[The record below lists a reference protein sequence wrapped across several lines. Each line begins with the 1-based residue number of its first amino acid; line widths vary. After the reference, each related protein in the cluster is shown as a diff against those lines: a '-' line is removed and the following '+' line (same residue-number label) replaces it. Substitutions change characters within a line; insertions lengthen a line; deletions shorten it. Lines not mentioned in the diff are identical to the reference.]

1 MVSKITEI
9 QNQEENI
16 LSGSMYA
23 TNNLSQFKVNKESF
37 FLTVNSSKLL
47 NYSCFHLGLFQ
58 SKSFFFKDICLMY
71 LSVVVTF

>member
-23 TNNLSQFKVNKESF
+23 TNNLSWFKVNKESF
-37 FLTVNSSKLL
+37 LTVTSKLL

-58 SKSFFFKDICLMY
+58 SKSFFSRIY
-71 LSVVVTF
+71 ALSVVVTF